1 MQKDTQILAVIDRVA
16 RNSRNVAEAI
26 EGIRNLLA
34 REIGGSLLVLEE
46 GNQTRSVWST
56 APVTEF
62 ISSSAWP
69 FRAFYVE
76 TLTWRGRTL
85 GRLVACFGSYS
96 SSAKGF
102 REITRHVA
110 ERLSEAIVRIPN
122 GARHPEAA

>member
-1 MQKDTQILAVIDRVA
+1 MNILTLVDRLA

-26 EGIRNLLA
+26 EGIQNLLA
-34 REIGGSLLVLEE
+34 REIGGSLLLLEE
-46 GNQTRSVWST
+46 GKQTRSVWST

-62 ISSSAWP
+62 IASSAWP

-76 TLTWRGRTL
+76 PLTCRGRTL

-96 SSAKGF
+96 SSAKGL

-110 ERLSEAIVRIPN
+110 ECLSETMVRSPR
-122 GARHPEAA
+122 GVRHPEAA